1 MLIPAVPIISR
12 ECVHMLKIPRI
23 KSYIIYLLLPLA
35 LVVLMEVIYSGGLP
49 RFYTWADKYVREFQL
64 GYLVAFGL
72 LNIFAVFPKKIYFN
86 IVNIIFILALV
97 FSYVNKTKISIKGEP
112 LLPWDLMLQNE
123 ALNISEYFNLI
134 SNKGLIILLFI
145 LFLVIEIYIIKHIIK
160 SDNKQNSFFVAVI
173 SIMLLLSLYTDK
185 PYAIQKA
192 FGPTIITWDQDSH
205 YAQNGFL
212 LGFFLNSKM
221 YAVEKPV
228 DYSAWKIS
236 SIKNKVENQS
246 VMGTNTE
253 PSNIKPNII
262 VVMSEAFWD
271 PTVMT
276 NISFNKE
283 CLPFF
288 KKMQERFTSGH
299 IISPVFGG
307 GTVNTE
313 FEVLT
318 GFSTKFIRSG
328 AIAYSQYINKPIDSL
343 ARILSEEGYA
353 CTAIHPYHNWF
364 YKRNEVYRY
373 MGFDRFITA
382 ESMLEPEYKGQFISD
397 REVTKMIVKEVKRT
411 EGRDFIFAV
420 TMQNHGPYDTS
431 DTESLIENEKD
442 RITVEGDLSDEAK
455 SLLEYYAQGI
465 YYSDR
470 ALKELIT
477 NFAKSKEPTI
487 VLFFGDHL
495 PLLGE
500 NRKVY
505 NEAKYFNEIEPYE
518 AYLRNYSVPFI
529 IWDNFLETREQ
540 GIMMSANFMPAYIL
554 NMAGL
559 KGTPFMNYLEYVYE
573 QGLRVIP
580 NKKYYNNLA
589 INEESINEYMDLQY
603 DLLFGQKYLNNN
615 IALEDKDAF
624 CLGLEEF
631 MITDLAKK
639 DKETDESKASD
650 DKEATLEVKGKG
662 FTKNSVVYI
671 NDEPIDTQ
679 LINSGCLSAT
689 VPNDLFNADSVLA
702 VQVKIIDSL
711 NKILVESKKLI
722 FNE

>member
-1 MLIPAVPIISR
+1 M
-12 ECVHMLKIPRI
+12 HMLKISRI

-35 LVVLMEVIYSGGLP
+35 LIVLMEIIYTGGLI
-49 RFYTWADKYVREFQL
+49 RFYTWANIYVREFQL

-72 LNIFAVFPKKIYFN
+72 LNIFAVLPKKIYFN

-97 FSYVNKTKISIKGEP
+97 FSYVNKTKINIKGEP

-123 ALNISEYFNLI
+123 ALNISEYFNII
-134 SNKGLIILLFI
+134 SNKGLIILLFV
-145 LFLVIEIYIIKHIIK
+145 LFLVIEIYVIKKIIK
-160 SDNKQNSFFVAVI
+160 SKSKQNSFLVAVV

-205 YAQNGFL
+205 YSQNGFL

-246 VMGTNTE
+246 VMSTNIA
-253 PSNIKPNII
+253 PSIIKPNII
-262 VVMSEAFWD
+262 VIMSEAFWD

-276 NISFNKE
+276 KISFNKE

-288 KKMQERFTSGH
+288 KKIQERFTSGH

-343 ARILSEEGYA
+343 ARILSQEGYV

-364 YKRNEVYRY
+364 YKRNEVYRH

-382 ESMLEPEYKGQFISD
+382 ESMPEPEYKGQFISD

-420 TMQNHGPYDTS
+420 TMQNHGPYDIS

-465 YYSDR
+465 YYSDQ

-505 NEAKYFNEIEPYE
+505 NEAKYFDEIEPYE

-540 GIMMSANFMPAYIL
+540 EIMMSANFMPAYIL
-554 NMAGL
+554 NMAGI
-559 KGTPFMNYLEYVYE
+559 KGTPFMNYVGYVYD

-580 NKKYYNNLA
+580 NKKYYRNLA

-615 IALEDKDAF
+615 IALEDKDVY

-639 DKETDESKASD
+639 DKETEESKASD
-650 DKEATLEVKGKG
+650 DEETTLEVKGKG
-662 FTKNSVVYI
+662 FTKNSIVYI
-671 NDEPIDTQ
+671 NDEPTDTQ
-679 LINSGCLSAT
+679 LINSGCLSVT
-689 VPNDLFNADSVLA
+689 VPNELFDADSVLEI
-702 VQVKIIDSL
+702 QVKIIDSL
-711 NKILVESKKLI
+711 DKVLVESKKT
-722 FNE
+722 FFDKK